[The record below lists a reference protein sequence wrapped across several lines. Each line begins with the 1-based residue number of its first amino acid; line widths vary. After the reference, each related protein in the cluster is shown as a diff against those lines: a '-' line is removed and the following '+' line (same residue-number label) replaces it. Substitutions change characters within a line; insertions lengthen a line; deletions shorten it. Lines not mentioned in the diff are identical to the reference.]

1 MVCGER
7 LLISFA
13 LVFCIAPAAFS
24 AQLRPAFF
32 DEPARI
38 VMPQNQ
44 QPGRSY
50 PVFVVL
56 PPTLGTAELFAPR
69 IGLDPAIQE
78 SFILVLPAGR
88 PRSEDYLPDF
98 RAFVRWYEAR
108 LLLDLERVF
117 SEYPADRA
125 RVYVGGYSLGGD
137 LSWALSARNP
147 ELISGAVISG
157 TRTSYPIT
165 PDSLERMQ
173 QRGFRAAFV
182 IGSQEAA
189 VRYEGINR
197 THARV
202 RAAGVET
209 LYREYPGSHSR
220 RPTPAMYTEY
230 ISFISGESTAGLA
243 PRPSAP
249 PPGSQRNGGGLR
261 PGPGGTQPVPG
272 ETLEYLLR
280 HETRDR
286 IALKWRFPYQAG
298 EGGIQGSKDREL
310 QLRLEGLWSRHWLR
324 SVTRYDSFQA
334 ADDDRLHVVSQEIG
348 FAYGAGRT
356 LWGGGLRGDLWRE
369 FQDAG
374 PAVRRWELIGFLGER
389 YVPVVS
395 ERFRGDGRLDSL
407 LTARYILPIPLL
419 PLRAS
424 HVLNLELEYLFR
436 LGRRAVFDASI
447 GSFTRQREP
456 ASWGNEYVKS
466 LDHVL
471 GWSLGVGLRGPSPF
485 LWRVEH
491 RAEGVR
497 AVGSSG
503 SFNYDP
509 RWLLSVEYSF

>member
-1 MVCGER
+1 
-7 LLISFA
+7 
-13 LVFCIAPAAFS
+13 
-24 AQLRPAFF
+24 
-32 DEPARI
+32 
-38 VMPQNQ
+38 MPQNQ

-69 IGLDPAIQE
+69 IGLDPAVQE
-78 SFILVLPAGR
+78 SFILVFPAGR

-98 RAFVRWYEAR
+98 LMFVRWYEAR

-117 SEYPADRA
+117 SEYPADRQ
-125 RVYVGGYSLGGD
+125 RVYLGGYSLGGD

-157 TRTSYPIT
+157 SRTSYPIS
-165 PDSLERMQ
+165 PDALEQMAR
-173 QRGFRAAFV
+173 RGFRGAFV

-189 VRYEGINR
+189 VRYDGINR

-230 ISFISGESTAGLA
+230 ISFISGVSTAGLA
-243 PRPSAP
+243 PSPVAP
-249 PPGSQRNGGGLR
+249 RVGSQRDAGVHR
-261 PGPGGTQPVPG
+261 PAPGGSQPIPG

-280 HETRDR
+280 HETTDR
-286 IALKWRFPYQAG
+286 VALRWRFPYQVG
-298 EGGIQGSKDREL
+298 DGGIQGSKDREL

-324 SVTRYDSFQA
+324 SLTRYDSFQA
-334 ADDDRLHVVSQEIG
+334 TGGDRLHVVSQELG

-356 LWGGGLRGDLWRE
+356 LWGGGVRGDLWRE
-369 FQDAG
+369 FEEGGEAI
-374 PAVRRWELIGFLGER
+374 RRWELVGFLGER
-389 YVPVVS
+389 YLPIVNES
-395 ERFRGDGRLDSL
+395 FRGDGRLDSL
-407 LTARYILPIPLL
+407 ITARYALPIPIA
-419 PLRAS
+419 PIRAS

-436 LGRRAVFDASI
+436 LGRRVVFD
-447 GSFTRQREP
+447 GSVGSSTRQREV
-456 ASWGNEYVKS
+456 ASWGSEYTRS

-471 GWSLGVGLRGPSPF
+471 GWSLGVGLRAPSPF

-491 RAEGVR
+491 RAEALR
-497 AVGSSG
+497 PVGSST
-503 SFNYDP
+503 SFSYEP